1 MRVNL
6 AGVLLLGNMASKGED
21 SGPFFCGHI
30 AAPGPQD
37 GPRPD
42 DPQSHPF
49 ADKDGDMAEITAQM
63 VKELREKSGAGMM
76 DCKKA
81 LTEADGDMEKAMT
94 LLRERGAAIASKRS
108 SRVAKEGVIAAQIS
122 PDRKRGALVELNSES
137 DFVARN
143 EEFRK
148 LVQDLADHAI
158 TLADPSTMLESRM
171 PSGETVADVVK
182 LLVGKIGENIILSRW
197 QVLECS
203 DKGYCFSYV
212 HPPGK
217 IGVLV
222 EVETSM
228 PGLADNPEF
237 RDFARDIAMHIA
249 ATAPTCVRREE
260 VPADMLEKE
269 REIYRHQARNERK
282 PENVVEKIFEAKTKH
297 PGDIYYVIPGTAH
310 ADLPLGLNAPSDV
323 FPKIGDWLDQQ
334 CATSTSGAASEDSST
349 KGSNSQAAGGG
360 SGSGDSSHGMCFISS
375 ASIR

>member
-1 MRVNL
+1 
-6 AGVLLLGNMASKGED
+6 
-21 SGPFFCGHI
+21 
-30 AAPGPQD
+30 
-37 GPRPD
+37 
-42 DPQSHPF
+42 
-49 ADKDGDMAEITAQM
+49 MAEITAQM

-81 LTEADGDMEKAMT
+81 LTETGGDMEKAMT

-148 LVQDLADHAI
+148 LVQDLANHAI

-182 LLVGKIGENIILSRW
+182 LLVGKIGENIVLSRW

-222 EVETSM
+222 EVETST

-237 RDFARDIAMHIA
+237 REFARDIAMHIA

-269 REIYRHQARNERK
+269 REIYRHQALNERK
-282 PENVVEKIFEAKTKH
+282 PENVVEKIVEGRIQKFFAEVVLIEQPFAKN
-297 PGDIYYVIPGTAH
+297 PDIKVADYVEQHKSRFG
-310 ADLPLGLNAPSDV
+310 ADLTVRRFLRWKLGEGAEATDNA
-323 FPKIGDWLDQQ
+323 
-334 CATSTSGAASEDSST
+334 
-349 KGSNSQAAGGG
+349 QA
-360 SGSGDSSHGMCFISS
+360 
-375 ASIR
+375 